1 MAKGASTAAPAARR
15 KRKGQS
21 AADRVGER
29 VASYRKDRHL
39 KVSELARMVGVS
51 PSLISQI
58 ERGQSQPSVATLFA
72 LAESLDVPVDAFFLK
87 EGNSAAA
94 AEPRPQ
100 ARDGRVAEPEAPRA
114 AATPAQ
120 RYLVRRDARA
130 AINIEGGVLWERLT
144 PETLPHVDFLELIY
158 QPGAESNPELYRHP
172 GTEMVLVLSGRFDIY
187 VGFERYELNAGDSIH
202 FPSSFP
208 HRYVNPTDEVS
219 RAVTVILHDGEREP
233 ADRGGPA
240 STVSTRRRRRDRHGG
255 ARVRRAA
262 RADRASGSRASTR
275 IRPARGPDLRRLLHR
290 REDLPRP
297 HALQRPA
304 RAPACPR
311 ARDLRAGRPHRPA
324 ALEPGTVVVVYHL
337 WPCRRCGRCR
347 AGIEQQCQNPQGWTG
362 FMSPGGFQQRLV
374 APIDRL
380 TRGPAGDRPG
390 PRGAPDLRVGT
401 SYRAVI
407 TRGGVRPGARRS

>member
-1 MAKGASTAAPAARR
+1 MATEASSAPPTARR

-87 EGNSAAA
+87 EGNSATA
-94 AEPRPQ
+94 AETKRKPEK
-100 ARDGRVAEPEAPRA
+100 AEVAEPEVA
-114 AATPAQ
+114 ADSATPAQ

-130 AINIEGGVLWERLT
+130 AISIEGGVLWERLT
-144 PETLPHVDFLELIY
+144 PETLAHVDFLELTY

-208 HRYVNPTDEVS
+208 HRYVNPTDEVA
-219 RAVTVILHDGEREP
+219 RAVTVIIHDAERQPPTEG
-233 ADRGGPA
+233 DQ
-240 STVSTRRRRRDRHGG
+240 RR
-255 ARVRRAA
+255 
-262 RADRASGSRASTR
+262 
-275 IRPARGPDLRRLLHR
+275 P
-290 REDLPRP
+290 
-297 HALQRPA
+297 
-304 RAPACPR
+304 
-311 ARDLRAGRPHRPA
+311 
-324 ALEPGTVVVVYHL
+324 
-337 WPCRRCGRCR
+337 
-347 AGIEQQCQNPQGWTG
+347 
-362 FMSPGGFQQRLV
+362 
-374 APIDRL
+374 
-380 TRGPAGDRPG
+380 
-390 PRGAPDLRVGT
+390 
-401 SYRAVI
+401 
-407 TRGGVRPGARRS
+407 